1 MTPTNYPGNELSL
14 FAGARNWK
22 QYYAAALRPFLRGD
36 VLEVGAGLGES
47 TPYLQS
53 DAVRSWLCLEPDATL
68 ARALEAKCAT
78 LAHADRT
85 RVQHGTLE
93 DLDAGPLA
101 DAILY
106 LDVLEH
112 IEDDRAELERAVAR
126 LRPGGALIVL
136 APAHMALFS
145 PFDRAIGHF
154 RRYNRRMLRALAPA
168 ALVERRLFYLDAV
181 GMLCSLAN
189 RLVLR
194 ASQPTVA
201 NLAFW
206 DRWMVPVSRALDPL
220 TGHRLGRSVVAIW
233 QLPATRQPRQP
244 QESPS

>member
-1 MTPTNYPGNELSL
+1 MTQTDYPGNELSL
-14 FAGARNWK
+14 FAGAHNWK
-22 QYYAAALRPFLRGD
+22 RYHAAALRPYLRGD
-36 VLEVGAGLGES
+36 VVEVGAGLGES
-47 TPYLQS
+47 TPFLQN
-53 DAVRSWLCLEPDATL
+53 DAVRSWLCLEPDLTL
-68 ARALEAKCAT
+68 ARALESKCTT

-85 RVQHGTLE
+85 RVQRGTLE
-93 DLDAGPLA
+93 DLEERPLA

-112 IEDDRAELERAVAR
+112 IEDDRAELDRAVAR
-126 LRPGGALIVL
+126 LRPGGTLIVL
-136 APAHMALFS
+136 APAHMLLFS

-168 ALVERRLFYLDAV
+168 GLIERQLFYLDSV

-194 ASQPTVA
+194 ASQPTAA

-206 DRWMVPVSRALDPL
+206 DQWMVPVSKVLDPL
-220 TGHRLGRSVVAIW
+220 TGHRLGRSVVAVW
-233 QLPATRQPRQP
+233 QRPTEPHPRQLQDP
-244 QESPS
+244 PS